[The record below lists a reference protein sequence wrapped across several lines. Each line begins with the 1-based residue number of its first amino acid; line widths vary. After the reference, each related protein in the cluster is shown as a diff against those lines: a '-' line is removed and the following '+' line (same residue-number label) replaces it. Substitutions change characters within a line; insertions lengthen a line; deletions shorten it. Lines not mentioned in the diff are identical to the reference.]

1 MIVFPVRDGI
11 SPSRILGM
19 SGALIVHVGV
29 FLFMAVPVRPDRHK
43 ASEPAT
49 VEVYWNDG
57 KEFPPPPL
65 PPPVKP
71 QPIKPVVTQKPL
83 VPTPVTPPVVVPSTT
98 SSEPATTDFVSNDPQ
113 ATEPAIVAPEMPA
126 SSYVGASVAAGY
138 GGRPTAK
145 YDHRLARE
153 GVQGDVLLHVSLDA
167 NGHVIDV
174 IIARS
179 SGHRSLDQSAA
190 KQVRRW
196 TFNPAEENGKRVP
209 AMVLVPMQFRLNRV

>member
-1 MIVFPVRDGI
+1 MIVLPVKDGI
-11 SPSRILGM
+11 SLNRIFGM

-29 FLFMAVPVRPDRHK
+29 FLFMAVPVRADRHK
-43 ASEPAT
+43 PTEPPAI
-49 VEVYWNDG
+49 EVYWNDG
-57 KEFPPPPL
+57 KEFPPPP
-65 PPPVKP
+65 PPPIMP
-71 QPIKPVVTQKPL
+71 EPIKPLVTQKPI
-83 VPTPVTPPVVVPSTT
+83 VPTPVALPVVMPTTTT
-98 SSEPATTDFVSNDPQ
+98 SEPTATEFVSNDPQ
-113 ATEPAIVAPEMPA
+113 ATEPAIVAPEAPA
-126 SSYVGASVAAGY
+126 SSYIGASVAAGY

-153 GVQGDVLLHVSLDA
+153 GVQGDVLLKVSLDA
-167 NGHVIDV
+167 DGRVIDV
-174 IIARS
+174 TIARS